1 MKHQFKNLDMKT
13 QRIMPV
19 LATVLFA
26 SVLLLAGCE
35 KDNGDAKAVPTK
47 SNPFAG
53 QWQWVSTEGGFSGKS
68 SWTPMSEGYN
78 VTLTLTGDSF
88 VLYKDGQREVWGTY
102 VLDTVS
108 KNIFNKP
115 LPRLNLKQINGEMG
129 VPVVLYD
136 GLILQDEIG
145 LIRISDNMYDGLTSH
160 FAKMI

>member
-1 MKHQFKNLDMKT
+1 
-13 QRIMPV
+13 
-19 LATVLFA
+19 
-26 SVLLLAGCE
+26 
-35 KDNGDAKAVPTK
+35 
-47 SNPFAG
+47 
-53 QWQWVSTEGGFSGKS
+53 
-68 SWTPMSEGYN
+68 MSEGYN

-102 VLDTVS
+102 VLDAVS

-160 FAKMI
+160 FAIMI